1 MSEHKCKALILDSDS
16 DALITLQRTLEDG
29 GVDTTITRDD
39 AEARDLIRTT
49 PFDVMLIGDHPP
61 EIRAETTVRDF
72 RHRGALSPCLI
83 LLTNAQKMSAG
94 RLQRLGVVA
103 VLPKRDPGR
112 VLAEAEETCGLK
124 RPSAMAV

>member
-1 MSEHKCKALILDSDS
+1 MSEHKCKALILDSDP

-29 GVDTTITRDD
+29 GVDTTITWDD

-61 EIRAETTVRDF
+61 EIRAETTVLDF

-83 LLTNAQKMSAG
+83 LRTNAQKMSAG
-94 RLQRLGVVA
+94 PLQRLGVVA
-103 VLPKRDPGR
+103 VLSKRDPGR
-112 VLAEAEETCGLK
+112 VLEEVEETCGLK